1 VLFRRLDR
9 ELRGPYPPT
18 PISAASERLPAC
30 SSSAMPHPRFQ
41 GWIVAGVAALVL
53 LPGLGATPLW
63 DDDEPKNAACSVA
76 MLNANDWVVPTFDG
90 RLRIEKPP
98 LVNWLHIAGIAVCGR
113 TETGVRLGSALLTIG
128 TCLLTWQLGRI
139 LVSPAVGLL
148 GGLIMATCIWTSV
161 GGRASTPDAPLVFFT
176 TLTLVLFARDATTR
190 AADGGRVRL
199 GLATAIGIGAAC
211 GAAVLAKGPIGFVI
225 PAAACAV
232 YAAIREWSAEKPS
245 FRGGLSGLRPLIVTA
260 AMLAVALPWY
270 AWVTIRTDGEWLR
283 GFFLVHNV
291 GRFAAPMEGHSGPLA
306 YYPIVISIGLFPWSL
321 VLVAMVVNTV
331 ATLRSPRHPQ
341 RMPMQLLA
349 SWAGVWIVILSLAG
363 TKLPGYVWPAY
374 PALAVATACFLDAW
388 QRGDI
393 HWLSWSRH
401 QERWSAWIMHA
412 GWCVLAA
419 TGLALA
425 IGLPMV
431 ARRWAAGSEW
441 IGIVGIVPLLA
452 AAAGWRATV
461 ARRPWQALASI
472 TAGGGLLAVA
482 LAAIVAP
489 TIGRVATPRALLAA
503 SKAGPFADSLSTD
516 AVASFRRTPPSIVF
530 YAGGP
535 LPTLE
540 TPADVARHLA
550 AHADAR
556 LIVTSRM
563 IDELADSIPASHGVV
578 AETRTVS
585 ARHLLLIGPLPPPRL
600 AAHDAPGTQLP
611 KLR

>member
-1 VLFRRLDR
+1 
-9 ELRGPYPPT
+9 
-18 PISAASERLPAC
+18 
-30 SSSAMPHPRFQ
+30 MPHPRFH
-41 GWIVAGVAALVL
+41 GWIITATAAAVL
-53 LPGLGATPLW
+53 LTRLGATPLW

-76 MLNANDWVVPTFDG
+76 MLDANDWVVPTFDG

-98 LVNWLHIAGIAVCGR
+98 LVNWLHIAGMSICGR
-113 TETGVRLGSALLTIG
+113 TETGVRIGSALLTIG
-128 TCLLTWQLGRI
+128 TCLLTWRLGEM
-139 LVSPAVGLL
+139 LFGPAIGLL
-148 GGLIMATCIWTSV
+148 GGMTMATCVWTAV

-176 TLTLVLFARDATTR
+176 TLTLFMVAREVIRSEREPGHLRLSLPR
-190 AADGGRVRL
+190 AVA
-199 GLATAIGIGAAC
+199 IGAAC

-225 PAAACAV
+225 PAAACTAFAAV
-232 YAAIREWSAEKPS
+232 RASSTAHPS
-245 FRGGLSGLRPLIVTA
+245 LLATLAGLRPLVITA

-291 GRFAAPMEGHSGPLA
+291 GRFAAPMEGHSGSLA
-306 YYPIVISIGLFPWSL
+306 YYPIVIGIGLFPWSL
-321 VLVAMVVNTV
+321 VLVAMLVNMV
-331 ATLRSPRHPQ
+331 ATVWSKNHPQ
-341 RMPMQLLA
+341 RVPMQLLA
-349 SWAGVWIVILSLAG
+349 CWVGVWIGILSLAG

-374 PALAVATACFLDAW
+374 PALAVATGCFLDAW

-401 QERWSAWIMHA
+401 REQWSAAIMHA
-412 GWCVLAA
+412 GWGVMAA

-425 IGLPMV
+425 IGLPLA
-431 ARRWAAGSEW
+431 ARRWAAGNEW
-441 IGIVGIVPLLA
+441 IGIVGIVPLLS
-452 AAAGWRATV
+452 AAAGWRASL
-461 ARRPWQALASI
+461 AQRPWQALQSI
-472 TAGGGLLAVA
+472 AAGGGLLAVA

-489 TIGRVATPRALLAA
+489 TIGRAATPWGLLAA
-503 SKAGPFADSLSTD
+503 GNANTLADSLSTG

-550 AHADAR
+550 SHADAR

-563 IDELADSIPASHGVV
+563 IDELSDVIPAGHGVV
-578 AETRTVS
+578 AEAHTLS

-600 AAHDAPGTQLP
+600 AAHDATATQFP
-611 KLR
+611 KRR

>member
-1 VLFRRLDR
+1 
-9 ELRGPYPPT
+9 
-18 PISAASERLPAC
+18 
-30 SSSAMPHPRFQ
+30 MPHPRFH

-76 MLNANDWVVPTFDG
+76 MLDANDWVVPTFDG

-98 LVNWLHIAGIAVCGR
+98 LVNWLHMAGITVCGR

-139 LVSPAVGLL
+139 LVGPTVGLL
-148 GGLIMATCIWTSV
+148 GGLVMATCIWTSV

-176 TLTLVLFARDATTR
+176 TLALVLFARATTSPTVP
-190 AADGGRVRL
+190 GQRVRL
-199 GLATAIGIGAAC
+199 SLPAALGIGAAC

-225 PAAACAV
+225 PVAACAV
-232 YAAIREWSAEKPS
+232 FAAIREWSAEQPS
-245 FRGGLSGLRPLIVTA
+245 FRGVVSGLRPLSVTA

-291 GRFAAPMEGHSGPLA
+291 GRFAAPMEGHSGPWA
-306 YYPIVISIGLFPWSL
+306 YYPIVIGIGLFPWSL
-321 VLVAMVVNTV
+321 VLVAMVVNVV
-331 ATLRSPRHPQ
+331 ATLRSPWHPQ
-341 RMPMQLLA
+341 RVPMQLLA
-349 SWAGVWIVILSLAG
+349 SWAGVWIGILSLAG

-374 PALAVATACFLDAW
+374 PALAVATACFLHAW

-393 HWLSWSRH
+393 HWLVWSPRREH
-401 QERWSAWIMHA
+401 WSAAIMHA
-412 GWCVLAA
+412 GWGVLAA
-419 TGLALA
+419 TGVALA
-425 IGLPMV
+425 IGLPLV
-431 ARRWAAGSEW
+431 ARRWSAGSEW
-441 IGIVGIVPLLA
+441 IGIVGVVPLLA
-452 AAAGWRATV
+452 AAAGWRATI
-461 ARRPWQALASI
+461 ARRPRQALASI
-472 TAGGGLLAVA
+472 MACGGLLAVG
-482 LAAIVAP
+482 LAVIVAP
-489 TIGRVATPRALLAA
+489 TIGRAATPRALLAA
-503 SKAGPFADSLSTD
+503 GNASSLADSQSTR
-516 AVASFRRTPPSIVF
+516 AMASFRRTPPSIVF

-550 AHADAR
+550 SHADAR

-563 IDELADSIPASHGVV
+563 IDELSDVIPASHGTV

-585 ARHLLLIGPLPPPRL
+585 ARHLLLIGPLPPARL
-600 AAHDAPGTQLP
+600 ATHDAPGTQLP